1 MTADLLK
8 RIEEL
13 KPWYHKIDLG
23 NGIITPGKDWE
34 KIWAPITK
42 LMDNVDYKGKQVLD
56 LASWDGMWAFEA
68 EKRGASLVV
77 ATDTRIKGYRN
88 LLLAREA
95 LKSDVIPLCNVS
107 VQNLQERLSV
117 VGMPEKYDIIHHF
130 GLFYHLRD
138 PLLSLAQ
145 CRKMLTEDGTLLL
158 ETAFINDNV
167 NSYMQFSGLPGRYHF
182 YGATDTWAPTKRCLK
197 EILIRSFLQPVEEK
211 KWQYVKPPLLTKQK
225 RVGRISLMAKPLPES
240 KGTTSDRHKVFGCQ

>member
-1 MTADLLK
+1 
-8 RIEEL
+8 
-13 KPWYHKIDLG
+13 
-23 NGIITPGKDWE
+23 
-34 KIWAPITK
+34 
-42 LMDNVDYKGKQVLD
+42 
-56 LASWDGMWAFEA
+56 
-68 EKRGASLVV
+68 
-77 ATDTRIKGYRN
+77 
-88 LLLAREA
+88 
-95 LKSDVIPLCNVS
+95 
-107 VQNLQERLSV
+107 
-117 VGMPEKYDIIHHF
+117 MPEKYDIIHHF

-167 NSYMQFSGLPGRYHF
+167 NSYMQFSGLPGKYHF

-211 KWQYVKPPLLTKQK
+211 KWQYVKPPLLTIQK

-240 KGTTSDRHKVFGCQ
+240 EGTTSDRNKVFGCQ